1 MFEVYFVVFLVLA
14 KQLTKWNVSSGFNC
28 TAPSAYS
35 QTRREGL
42 LGGGGGGGRGGGG
55 GGGFNKMQRTY

>member
-1 MFEVYFVVFLVLA
+1 MFEVYFVVVLVLA

-28 TAPSAYS
+28 TAASAYS

-42 LGGGGGGGRGGGG
+42 LGGGGGEE
-55 GGGFNKMQRTY
+55 GGFIKMQRTY

>member
-1 MFEVYFVVFLVLA
+1 MFEVYFVVVLVLA

-28 TAPSAYS
+28 TAASAYS

-42 LGGGGGGGRGGGG
+42 LGGGGGGGGEE
-55 GGGFNKMQRTY
+55 GGFIKMQRTY